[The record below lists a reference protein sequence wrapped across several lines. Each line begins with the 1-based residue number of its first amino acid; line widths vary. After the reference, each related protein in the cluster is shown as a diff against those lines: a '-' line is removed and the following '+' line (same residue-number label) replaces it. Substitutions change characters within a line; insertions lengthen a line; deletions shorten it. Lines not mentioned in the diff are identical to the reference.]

1 MEVKRWELMPHVYLT
16 YLPARKFKTGVLSA
30 QFITPLAKETASY
43 NALLPAVLH
52 RGTMRCPDMEQLA
65 AAMDRLYGAQISPTI
80 RKRGE
85 TQCLGFVAS
94 FIDDRFVSRN
104 EPLLEPAA
112 ELLGELL
119 LDPVTRGGRFL
130 QEYVEGEKAN
140 LADAI
145 RAIRNDKRDWADLRL
160 LQEMCAG
167 EPYGISRFGDEAGL
181 AKINN
186 QKLYAHS
193 QRMMSSSRLELFYCG
208 SASLE
213 RVREALAAAFATLPR
228 DGIRDIA
235 PSTPHPARTE
245 VKRVEE
251 AMDVTQGKLAMGFR
265 TGGVTCWEE
274 EYPAMAMC
282 NAVFGGTTL
291 SKLFMNVREKLSL
304 CYYAS
309 STLEK
314 MKGLILVSSGIEF
327 DKFQQARDEILHQ
340 LEEIRQGNMEDWEL
354 EGTRRTMIGA
364 HLATL
369 DVQDRQEDFW
379 LGQTAAGLETGIE
392 ELVAQLEQVT
402 REQVAQAAQKLELD
416 TIYFLKGTE
425 G

>member
-145 RAIRNDKRDWADLRL
+145 RSIRNDKRDWAELRL
-160 LQEMCAG
+160 LQELCAG
-167 EPYGISRFGDEAGL
+167 EAYGVSRLGDERSVERISA
-181 AKINN
+181 
-186 QKLYAHS
+186 QKLYAEYA
-193 QRMMSSSRLELFYCG
+193 RLIASAPMEIFYCG
-208 SASLE
+208 SAERTRVEDALLNALSALPRRGVAPIPETERHSLRGE
-213 RVREALAAAFATLPR
+213 AKVVRE
-228 DGIRDIA
+228 G
-235 PSTPHPARTE
+235 
-245 VKRVEE
+245 
-251 AMDVTQGKLAMGFR
+251 MDVTQGKLGMGFAC
-265 TGGVTCWEE
+265 TSEDESALLLG
-274 EYPAMAMC
+274 
-282 NAVFGGTTL
+282 NLLFGGSSN
-291 SKLFMNVREKLSL
+291 SKLFLNVREKLSL

-309 STLEK
+309 SLYHRR
-314 MKGLILVSSGIEF
+314 KGLITVSSGVEF
-327 DKFQQARDEILHQ
+327 ADFPRAYEEILAQ
-340 LEEIRQGNMEDWEL
+340 LTALSRGEVEPWEL
-354 EGTRRTMIGA
+354 EAARGVLRSAYAAM
-364 HLATL
+364 
-369 DVQDRQEDFW
+369 EDSQGRLENFY
-379 LGQTAAGLETGIE
+379 LGQAIEGRSDSPEDLAREMEETPAERIFRAMSS
-392 ELVAQLEQVT
+392 V
-402 REQVAQAAQKLELD
+402 KLD
-416 TIYFLKGTE
+416 TVYYLERKEEKT
-425 G
+425 

>member
-145 RAIRNDKRDWADLRL
+145 RSIRNRRAEMNVPPARRTTLYIVTEKQDLFSAGIPFITRLAYAERVVVLAEEPEGHGSMVSCVTHDAKLFLPMEELVDVDKELARIAKEKEKV
-160 LQEMCAG
+160 QK
-167 EPYGISRFGDEAGL
+167 GL
-181 AKINN
+181 AGV
-186 QKLYAHS
+186 QAKLGNPGFAAKAPEQVVRAEQEKAEKYA
-193 QRMMSSSRLELFYCG
+193 
-208 SASLE
+208 
-213 RVREALAAAFATLPR
+213 AL
-228 DGIRDIA
+228 
-235 PSTPHPARTE
+235 
-245 VKRVEE
+245 
-251 AMDVTQGKLAMGFR
+251 
-265 TGGVTCWEE
+265 
-274 EYPAMAMC
+274 
-282 NAVFGGTTL
+282 
-291 SKLFMNVREKLSL
+291 
-304 CYYAS
+304 
-309 STLEK
+309 
-314 MKGLILVSSGIEF
+314 
-327 DKFQQARDEILHQ
+327 LHQ
-340 LEEIRQGNMEDWEL
+340 LEESEAR
-354 EGTRRTMIGA
+354 
-364 HLATL
+364 
-369 DVQDRQEDFW
+369 
-379 LGQTAAGLETGIE
+379 
-392 ELVAQLEQVT
+392 
-402 REQVAQAAQKLELD
+402 
-416 TIYFLKGTE
+416 LKDL
-425 G
+425 

>member
-140 LADAI
+140 PGRRHPLHPQ
-145 RAIRNDKRDWADLRL
+145 R
-160 LQEMCAG
+160 Q
-167 EPYGISRFGDEAGL
+167 AGL
-181 AKINN
+181 GR
-186 QKLYAHS
+186 S
-193 QRMMSSSRLELFYCG
+193 
-208 SASLE
+208 
-213 RVREALAAAFATLPR
+213 AAFA
-228 DGIRDIA
+228 G
-235 PSTPHPARTE
+235 
-245 VKRVEE
+245 
-251 AMDVTQGKLAMGFR
+251 DVRRGAL
-265 TGGVTCWEE
+265 W
-274 EYPAMAMC
+274 
-282 NAVFGGTTL
+282 
-291 SKLFMNVREKLSL
+291 
-304 CYYAS
+304 
-309 STLEK
+309 
-314 MKGLILVSSGIEF
+314 
-327 DKFQQARDEILHQ
+327 HQ
-340 LEEIRQGNMEDWEL
+340 PLR
-354 EGTRRTMIGA
+354 
-364 HLATL
+364 
-369 DVQDRQEDFW
+369 
-379 LGQTAAGLETGIE
+379 
-392 ELVAQLEQVT
+392 
-402 REQVAQAAQKLELD
+402 
-416 TIYFLKGTE
+416 
-425 G
+425 

>member
-145 RAIRNDKRDWADLRL
+145 RSIRNRRAEMNVPPSKKAALYVLTSKPQVFTEGEGFILRL
-160 LQEMCAG
+160 AYADSMTLLDAEPENLNGMVTCATA
-167 EPYGISRFGDEAGL
+167 DA
-181 AKINN
+181 
-186 QKLYAHS
+186 KLYIPMGQLVDVAKE
-193 QRMMSSSRLELFYCG
+193 LERINKELDKARKNL
-208 SASLE
+208 ASLE
-213 RVREALAAAFATLPR
+213 
-228 DGIRDIA
+228 
-235 PSTPHPARTE
+235 
-245 VKRVEE
+245 
-251 AMDVTQGKLAMGFR
+251 GKLSNESFVSRAP
-265 TGGVTCWEE
+265 E
-274 EYPAMAMC
+274 
-282 NAVFGGTTL
+282 AVVAAERA
-291 SKLFMNVREKLSL
+291 KAQK
-304 CYYAS
+304 
-309 STLEK
+309 
-314 MKGLILVSSGIEF
+314 
-327 DKFQQARDEILHQ
+327 ARDLIVS
-340 LEEIRQGNMEDWEL
+340 LEESLKAM
-354 EGTRRTMIGA
+354 
-364 HLATL
+364 
-369 DVQDRQEDFW
+369 
-379 LGQTAAGLETGIE
+379 
-392 ELVAQLEQVT
+392 
-402 REQVAQAAQKLELD
+402 QAL
-416 TIYFLKGTE
+416 
-425 G
+425 

>member
-52 RGTMRCPDMEQLA
+52 RGTMRCPDMEQLS

-145 RAIRNDKRDWADLRL
+145 RSIRNDKRDWADLRL

-245 VKRVEE
+245 VKRVDE
-251 AMDVTQGKLAMGFR
+251 AMDVTQGKLGMGFACGSDDYAAALMGN
-265 TGGVTCWEE
+265 TL
-274 EYPAMAMC
+274 
-282 NAVFGGTTL
+282 FGGSSN
-291 SKLFMNVREKLSL
+291 SKLFLNVREKLSL

-309 STLEK
+309 SAYHRQK
-314 MKGLILVSSGIEF
+314 RLITVSSGIEF
-327 DKFQQARDEILHQ
+327 QNYQKAYDEIMAQ
-340 LEEIRQGNMEDWEL
+340 LAAVQAGRLEDWEL
-354 EGTRRTMIGA
+354 EGARSTLLNAYASMGDSQGKLENFYLGQA
-364 HLATL
+364 ATG
-369 DVQDRQEDFW
+369 QED
-379 LGQTAAGLETGIE
+379 TP
-392 ELVAQLEQVT
+392 ELLAEQVRHVT
-402 REQVAQAAQKLELD
+402 AERIFDAMQTVSLD
-416 TIYFLKGTE
+416 TVYFLKGKETAE
-425 G
+425 

>member
-30 QFITPLAKETASY
+30 QFITPLAEETASY

-145 RAIRNDKRDWADLRL
+145 RSIRNDKRDWADLRL

-251 AMDVTQGKLAMGFR
+251 AMDVTQGKLGMGFACGSDDYAAALMGN
-265 TGGVTCWEE
+265 TL
-274 EYPAMAMC
+274 
-282 NAVFGGTTL
+282 FGGSSN
-291 SKLFMNVREKLSL
+291 SKLFLNVREKLSL

-309 STLEK
+309 SAYHRQK
-314 MKGLILVSSGIEF
+314 RLITVSSGIEF
-327 DKFQQARDEILHQ
+327 QNYQKAYDEIMAQ
-340 LEEIRQGNMEDWEL
+340 LAAVQAGRLEDWEL
-354 EGTRRTMIGA
+354 EGARSTLLNAYASMGDSQGKLENFYLGQA
-364 HLATL
+364 ATG
-369 DVQDRQEDFW
+369 QED
-379 LGQTAAGLETGIE
+379 TP
-392 ELVAQLEQVT
+392 ELLAEQVRHVT
-402 REQVAQAAQKLELD
+402 AERIFDAMQTVSLD
-416 TIYFLKGTE
+416 TVYFLKGKETAE
-425 G
+425 

>member
-145 RAIRNDKRDWADLRL
+145 RSIRNDKWDWADLRL

-251 AMDVTQGKLAMGFR
+251 AMDVTQGKLGMGFACGSDDYAAALMGN
-265 TGGVTCWEE
+265 TL
-274 EYPAMAMC
+274 
-282 NAVFGGTTL
+282 FGGSSN
-291 SKLFMNVREKLSL
+291 SKLFLNVREKLSL

-309 STLEK
+309 SAYHRQK
-314 MKGLILVSSGIEF
+314 RLITVSSGIEF
-327 DKFQQARDEILHQ
+327 QNYQKAYDEIMAQ
-340 LEEIRQGNMEDWEL
+340 LAAVQAGRLEDWEL
-354 EGTRRTMIGA
+354 EGARSTLLNAYAGEAGELLPGPGGHRTGGHA
-364 HLATL
+364 
-369 DVQDRQEDFW
+369 
-379 LGQTAAGLETGIE
+379 GAAGG
-392 ELVAQLEQVT
+392 AG
-402 REQVAQAAQKLELD
+402 AARD
-416 TIYFLKGTE
+416 GGTHL
-425 G
+425 

>member
-145 RAIRNDKRDWADLRL
+145 RSIRNDKRDWADLRL

-167 EPYGISRFGDEAGL
+167 EPYGQD
-181 AKINN
+181 
-186 QKLYAHS
+186 Q
-193 QRMMSSSRLELFYCG
+193 QP
-208 SASLE
+208 
-213 RVREALAAAFATLPR
+213 EALRSQPADDVLLPAGAVLLRQRRVPSGGGGPADGLLLPDPWPPNGAGAAPTVRRSLPAPTGDGGDGR
-228 DGIRDIA
+228 DAGQA
-235 PSTPHPARTE
+235 LH
-245 VKRVEE
+245 
-251 AMDVTQGKLAMGFR
+251 
-265 TGGVTCWEE
+265 
-274 EYPAMAMC
+274 
-282 NAVFGGTTL
+282 
-291 SKLFMNVREKLSL
+291 
-304 CYYAS
+304 
-309 STLEK
+309 
-314 MKGLILVSSGIEF
+314 GLPL
-327 DKFQQARDEILHQ
+327 RY
-340 LEEIRQGNMEDWEL
+340 R
-354 EGTRRTMIGA
+354 
-364 HLATL
+364 
-369 DVQDRQEDFW
+369 
-379 LGQTAAGLETGIE
+379 
-392 ELVAQLEQVT
+392 
-402 REQVAQAAQKLELD
+402 
-416 TIYFLKGTE
+416 
-425 G
+425 

>member
-145 RAIRNDKRDWADLRL
+145 RSIRNDKRDWADLRL
-160 LQEMCAG
+160 LQELCAG
-167 EPYGISRFGDEAGL
+167 EAYGVSRLGDE
-181 AKINN
+181 KSVEKTSP
-186 QKLYAHS
+186 QKLYAEY
-193 QRMMSSSRLELFYCG
+193 RRLVASAPMELFYCG
-208 SASLE
+208 SAELSRVEDALLNALSALPRQGVAPVPVTE
-213 RVREALAAAFATLPR
+213 HHRPRQETRVVRE
-228 DGIRDIA
+228 G
-235 PSTPHPARTE
+235 
-245 VKRVEE
+245 
-251 AMDVTQGKLAMGFR
+251 MDVTQGKLGMGFSC
-265 TGGVTCWEE
+265 TSDDESALLLG
-274 EYPAMAMC
+274 
-282 NAVFGGTTL
+282 NLLFGGSSN
-291 SKLFMNVREKLSL
+291 SKLFLNVREKLSL

-309 STLEK
+309 STYVRS
-314 MKGLILVSSGIEF
+314 KGILTVSSGIETA
-327 DKFQQARDEILHQ
+327 DYDRAEAEILRQ
-340 LEEIRQGNMEDWEL
+340 LDEIRQGLWEDWEL
-354 EGTRRTMIGA
+354 
-364 HLATL
+364 
-369 DVQDRQEDFW
+369 
-379 LGQTAAGLETGIE
+379 TAARESLLSALQALGDSQGALENYYLGLAATGRRETPE
-392 ELVAQLEQVT
+392 EMAALLRQVT
-402 REQVAQAAQKLELD
+402 PERIRAAAQSVQLD
-416 TIYFLKGTE
+416 TIYFLKGKE
-425 G
+425 A

>member
-145 RAIRNDKRDWADLRL
+145 RSIRNDKRDWANLRL
-160 LQEMCAG
+160 LQEMCAA
-167 EPYGISRFGDEAGL
+167 EPYGVSRLGDEETAG
-181 AKINN
+181 KITNHT
-186 QKLYAHS
+186 LFRHG
-193 QRMMSSSRLELFYCG
+193 QRLLSSGRLELLYCG
-208 SASLE
+208 SA
-213 RVREALAAAFATLPR
+213 
-228 DGIRDIA
+228 
-235 PSTPHPARTE
+235 E
-245 VKRVEE
+245 VSRVEE
-251 AMDVTQGKLAMGFR
+251 AVLQAFSTLPRGARRSCPPMQTFAAPEQPRFITEEMDVTQGKLAMGFR
-265 TGGVTCWEE
+265 CGSDDV
-274 EYPAMAMC
+274 PAMMLA
-282 NAVFGGTTL
+282 NLIFGGSSN
-291 SKLFMNVREKLSL
+291 SKLFLNVREKLSL

-309 STLEK
+309 SSYARAK
-314 MKGLILVSSGIEF
+314 KILTVSSGIEPK
-327 DKFQQARDEILHQ
+327 DYDRTLEEILHQ
-340 LEEIRQGNMEDWEL
+340 LGQVQQGQWEPWEL
-354 EGTRRTMIGA
+354 EGAKSTALNSLRSVADSQGA
-364 HLATL
+364 LENFYMSRAA
-369 DVQDRQEDFW
+369 VGQQE
-379 LGQTAAGLETGIE
+379 TPE
-392 ELVAQLEQVT
+392 ELMQSLEAVT
-402 REQVAQAAQKLELD
+402 PERICQAAQSIKLD
-416 TIYFLKGTE
+416 TVYFLTGKETAQ
-425 G
+425 